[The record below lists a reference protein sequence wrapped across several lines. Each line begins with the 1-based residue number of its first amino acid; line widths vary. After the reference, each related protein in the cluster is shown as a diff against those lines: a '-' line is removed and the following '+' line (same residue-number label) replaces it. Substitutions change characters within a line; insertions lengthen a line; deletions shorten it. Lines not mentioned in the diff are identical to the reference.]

1 MRSKPFQQI
10 LDETPGEIDIFISLY
25 ADLVV
30 RIQEILKEKNITQ
43 KELAERMDK
52 SPSEI
57 SKWLNGEHN
66 FTLRSL
72 AKLSAELGE
81 PLLEVPKKK
90 ERRVMANKS
99 SGFSIIHSEITT
111 KLEGGT
117 SIALKSQGAWKTYS
131 KNEKWKR
138 AGETRKRKI

>member
-1 MRSKPFQQI
+1 MRSKTVDR
-10 LDETPGEIDIFISLY
+10 LMKTTPKEIEIFVDWY

-30 RIQEILKEKNITQ
+30 RINQLLREKAITK
-43 KELAERMDK
+43 KELAEKLDK
-52 SPSEI
+52 KPSEI

-90 ERRVMANKS
+90 AQKEFIEDGFICRV
-99 SGFSIIHSEITT
+99 HSFVSYT
-111 KLEGGT
+111 KLEKIT
-117 SIALKSQGAWKTYS
+117 SSENWQVAEELSTY
-131 KNEKWKR
+131 KNLNH
-138 AGETRKRKI
+138 AG

>member
-1 MRSKPFQQI
+1 MRNKVFQRI
-10 LDETPGEIDIFISLY
+10 LDNTPNDVEIFVDWY

-30 RIQEILKEKNITQ
+30 RINQLLHKNNINK
-43 KELAERMDK
+43 KELAAKMDK

-81 PLLEVPKKK
+81 PLLKVTKHK
-90 ERRVMANKS
+90 EQAEFLNDGFICKVNSFVSYPMLDSKISGKVWQMAE
-99 SGFSIIHSEITT
+99 EI
-111 KLEGGT
+111 E
-117 SIALKSQGAWKTYS
+117 SY
-131 KNEKWKR
+131 NELNH
-138 AGETRKRKI
+138 AG

>member
-1 MRSKPFQQI
+1 MRSKTVDR
-10 LDETPGEIDIFISLY
+10 LLKSTPKDIEIFIDLY

-30 RIQEILKEKNITQ
+30 RINQILRDNNISK
-43 KELAERMDK
+43 KELAEKLDK

-81 PLLEVPKKK
+81 PLLEVPKRKPQIKFIEDGFICRVHTFVSYTKIETNTK
-90 ERRVMANKS
+90 EWQLADISKPSNV
-99 SGFSIIHSEITT
+99 FS
-111 KLEGGT
+111 
-117 SIALKSQGAWKTYS
+117 
-131 KNEKWKR
+131 N
-138 AGETRKRKI
+138 AG

>member
-1 MRSKPFQQI
+1 MRSKIFQEI
-10 LDETPGEIDIFISLY
+10 LDETPEDVELFVRLY

-30 RIQEILKEKNITQ
+30 RINQLLRENNISK
-43 KELAERMDK
+43 KELAEKMDK

-90 ERRVMANKS
+90 AQATFI
-99 SGFSIIHSEITT
+99 SGYSRSVHTFVVHKKMEPAIT
-111 KLEGGT
+111 
-117 SIALKSQGAWKTYS
+117 S
-131 KNEKWKR
+131 KVIEWQPVNELNSLTNV
-138 AGETRKRKI
+138 G

>member
-1 MRSKPFQQI
+1 MRSNVFQRI
-10 LDETPGEIDIFISLY
+10 LDNTPKDVEIFVDWY

-30 RIQEILKEKNITQ
+30 RINQLLRENDISK
-43 KELAERMDK
+43 KELAEKMDK

-57 SKWLNGEHN
+57 SKWLSGEHN

-90 ERRVMANKS
+90 AQATYISGYSRSVHTFVVYKKIEPSKPSKGMEWQEAN
-99 SGFSIIHSEITT
+99 EL
-111 KLEGGT
+111 KLLSNVG
-117 SIALKSQGAWKTYS
+117 
-131 KNEKWKR
+131 
-138 AGETRKRKI
+138 